1 MHKDKMM
8 FKKLL
13 KIALLSASVA
23 SSTAFSHTGIHN
35 ELYHPLSGADHFL
48 VILIV
53 GLLAAITTYYFYK
66 K

>member
-1 MHKDKMM
+1 MM
-8 FKKLL
+8 FKKLFG

-23 SSTAFSHTGIHN
+23 SSTAFAHTGIHN
-35 ELYHPLSGADHFL
+35 ELYHPLSGVDHFL
-48 VILIV
+48 VILII